1 MGCSAKRKLV
11 TMVAGEEREKVIG
24 DKARALKWDLDEAIK
39 ENKAHLARIKELEG
53 VDAILQSKT
62 M

>member
-1 MGCSAKRKLV
+1 MRIESCSQWQLV
-11 TMVAGEEREKVIG
+11 KEREKVES
-24 DKARALKWDLDEAIK
+24 DRALALKWDLDEAIK

-53 VDAILQSKT
+53 VNAILQSKT